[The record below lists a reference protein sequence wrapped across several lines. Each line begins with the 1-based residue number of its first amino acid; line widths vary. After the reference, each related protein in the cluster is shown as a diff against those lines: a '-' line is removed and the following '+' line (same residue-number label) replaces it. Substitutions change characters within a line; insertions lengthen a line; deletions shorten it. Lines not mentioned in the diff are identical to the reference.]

1 MPWFQQQL
9 LADGVT
15 AEGRV
20 VTPKA
25 ILEAIIN
32 DHIATIAVN
41 VGGTGYVVGEEFDI
55 VGGTAVALNGVNFV
69 ARGRV
74 TTEVAGVVTGVE
86 LLSVGAYT
94 IAPGTTGLATTNA
107 TLAGNDDLTLDVT
120 IGSPLWTQ
128 DESDYVDLLTNF
140 SWLASST
147 KALNP
152 PTIGFQSQQSGA
164 NDGMR
169 IVVATGY
176 DNGST
181 WLTQPGAPPTNRFYM
196 AVPNQ
201 DPLIYISHTERRVNV
216 LVTDGTFKQYAGAG
230 LFIPFVDIDANWP
243 FPGIV
248 HAQSQS
254 VIAFNSTYSSSNAGI
269 VNAASFTGLGMYQY
283 RNNISADWLGIE
295 GDNSI
300 GADNDAVIW
309 PNLDDDA
316 RYDFNRAPIPAGSGV
331 STNDMSPFA
340 SNQPTGSFQDDDP
353 AGGWFNVD
361 ESGNGAQGP
370 APLGIA
376 NQLHF
381 SMPAHIIRNQTDN
394 AQLIGVVDGFEHLH
408 GRGLDA
414 FDEIETPDGRRY
426 LTFQDSNAAQLYRWV
441 AMEKL

>member
-1 MPWFQQQL
+1 MPWFEQQL
-9 LADGVT
+9 LANGVT

-25 ILEAIIN
+25 ILDAIIN

-55 VGGTAVALNGVNFV
+55 VGGTAVALNAVNFV

-74 TTEVAGVVTGVE
+74 TAETAGVVTGVE

-94 IAPGTTGLATTNA
+94 VNPGTTGLATTNA
-107 TLAGNDDLTLDVT
+107 TLAGNDDLTVDVT
-120 IGSPLWTQ
+120 IGTALWTQ
-128 DESDYVDLLTNF
+128 DESDYVDLLTNHE
-140 SWLASST
+140 WLATSVKVS
-147 KALNP
+147 NP
-152 PTIGFQSQQSGA
+152 PTIGFQSRQSGA

-181 WLTQPGAPPTNRFYM
+181 WLTQPGAPPSNLFYM

-201 DPLIYISHTERRVNV
+201 DPKIFLSITERRVNV

-230 LFIPFVDIDANWP
+230 LFIPFVDVEANWP

-248 HAQSQS
+248 HAQATGVVQ
-254 VIAFNSTYSSSNAGI
+254 FNTTWSTSNAGI
-269 VNAASFTGLGMYQY
+269 VNPANTTGLGQYQY
-283 RNNISADWLGIE
+283 RNNISTDWLGIE
-295 GDNSI
+295 SDNAL
-300 GADNDAVIW
+300 GAGNDAVIW
-309 PNLDDDA
+309 PNLDGDTS
-316 RYDFNRAPIPAGSGV
+316 YDFNHAPVPAGSGATAADMNPFG
-331 STNDMSPFA
+331 TN
-340 SNQPTGSFQDDDP
+340 QITGSFQDDDTSN
-353 AGGWFNVD
+353 GWFNVD

-370 APLGIA
+370 APLGTA

-381 SMPAHIIRNQTDN
+381 SMPAHIIRNLTNN
-394 AQLIGVVDGFEHLH
+394 AQLIGIIDGFEHLH
-408 GRGLDA
+408 GRGLNA
-414 FDEIETPDGRRY
+414 FDEVESPDGRRY
-426 LTFQDSNAAQLYRWV
+426 LTFQDTNASQLYRWV